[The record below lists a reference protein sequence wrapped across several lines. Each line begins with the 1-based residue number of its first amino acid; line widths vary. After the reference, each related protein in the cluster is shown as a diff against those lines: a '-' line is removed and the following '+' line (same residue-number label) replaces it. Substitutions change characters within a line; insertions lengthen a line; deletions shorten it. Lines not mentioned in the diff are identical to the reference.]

1 MRTAIIILGGFLL
14 LGICLL
20 AGRFTGGAAAT
31 AAMATAAKV
40 FIAIWLVAA
49 GINMWIGV
57 AKAGYSVVEE
67 LPIFLLIFALPAGAA
82 AFVWW
87 KFS

>member
-1 MRTAIIILGGFLL
+1 M

-20 AGRFTGGAAAT
+20 AGRFISGSSAMMVLAAKIFIPIWLAAA
-31 AAMATAAKV
+31 A
-40 FIAIWLVAA
+40 F
-49 GINMWIGV
+49 NMWVGV

>member
-1 MRTAIIILGGFLL
+1 MRTAIIIFGGFLL

-20 AGRFTGGAAAT
+20 AGRFIGGSSAMMVFAAKIFIPIWLAAA
-31 AAMATAAKV
+31 A
-40 FIAIWLVAA
+40 F
-49 GINMWIGV
+49 NMWMGV

-67 LPIFLLIFALPAGAA
+67 LPIFLLIFALPAAGA

>member
-1 MRTAIIILGGFLL
+1 MRTAIIILGGFAL
-14 LGICLL
+14 LGLCLL
-20 AGRFTGGAAAT
+20 AGRFIGGSSAMMVLAAKIFIPIWLAAA
-31 AAMATAAKV
+31 A
-40 FIAIWLVAA
+40 F
-49 GINMWIGV
+49 NMWMGV

-67 LPIFLLIFALPAGAA
+67 LPIFLVIFAIPAAVA

>member
-20 AGRFTGGAAAT
+20 AGRFIGGSS
-31 AAMATAAKV
+31 AMMVLAAKI
-40 FIAIWLVAA
+40 FIPIWLAVA
-49 GINMWIGV
+49 GFNMWVGV
-57 AKAGYSVVEE
+57 AKAGYSVADE
-67 LPIFLLIFALPAGAA
+67 LPIFLLIFALPAAGA

>member
-14 LGICLL
+14 LGACLL
-20 AGRFTGGAAAT
+20 AGRFVGGTAT
-31 AAMATAAKV
+31 PAAMVTAAKA
-40 FIAIWLVAA
+40 FIVIWLVAA

-67 LPIFLLIFALPAGAA
+67 VPIFLLIFALPAGAA

-87 KFS
+87 KYS

>member
-14 LGICLL
+14 LGLCVL
-20 AGRFTGGAAAT
+20 AGRWIGGTPTMVT
-31 AAMATAAKV
+31 AVKV

-57 AKAGYSVVEE
+57 AKAGYSVAEE
-67 LPIFLLIFALPAGAA
+67 LPIFLLIFAVPAGAA